1 MVEQCICNVAS
12 KLTILSHIFLKLT
25 VSYHFSSYC
34 HALSIFLEIQLTL
47 EQLGDGGT
55 CPQLSGKS
63 ACLASPLSPWFFCIC
78 GSFISMDL
86 HPWCQA
92 TRLCSTV
99 VFTIKK
105 KNPCISRHVQF
116 SSVLFN
122 GQHALH
128 T

>member
-105 KNPCISRHVQF
+105 NPCISRHVQF